1 MLSIFAFYRSRLFLL
16 LFILS
21 FSLTLGLYLGDIFHI
36 PLGFMEPKSETY
48 QARLE
53 KIPPQAL
60 EINNRRMV
68 GNVQKIVLSNGLTVL
83 TREVHSAPVVT
94 VQVWYNVGSS
104 QDSSG
109 MSGIAHQLE
118 HIMFKGTKKR
128 PIQFS
133 KIFNRLGS
141 NSNAFT
147 SYEQTAYYHTVYKNQ
162 LQALLELEA
171 DRMANLLIDSQDL
184 ASEKQVVI
192 SELEGYENRPKYRL
206 KRAVMRS
213 IFPHHGYGLPTG
225 GTKSDVVNLTV
236 EQIREHYEKHY
247 HPNHAILVIVGDFTT
262 SKTLQTV
269 KEIFGKIPPSQ
280 QLPSFPPSP
289 VFQPS
294 SSPIILR
301 EPGGRKLLQVI
312 YPLPDLHHPD
322 IPALGVMDYI
332 LTGGKNSHLYQTL
345 VSSGLVTD
353 LSARVV
359 SLRQGGWYDL
369 SVIPAPNQD
378 LQTVYST
385 IKSAIT
391 KLVQTGIKNQDIE
404 RAKRQIM
411 ASVIFNRQD
420 ITSQAMQLA
429 NDQLIANDYE
439 YTEKYLEGVS
449 RVNTTQVIDITKKYL
464 TRSAVIG
471 FFVPDQ
477 NTSNSSY
484 QTPGVKTEE
493 LLEKVPLEHLNSREQ
508 VSDAEVIKYLPSSNN
523 SEIPIVGAIIP
534 QKLKLNN
541 GLKVLLLADRS
552 IPTITVA
559 GYIQGG
565 KEFDQAQKAGLA
577 SLVADSLMNG
587 TTTQSMSVI
596 AETLDSRGAS
606 LEFTA
611 FREGV
616 RLLGKS
622 LREDLAI
629 LLHTVADVVKNSNFP
644 AKELEISRQKAIT
657 ELQLDLQ
664 DADEV
669 ANRKFIQAL
678 YPSNHPLHIF
688 PTLESIQKISRE
700 DTLNFRQ
707 IHYRPDNM
715 ILAIVGDFE
724 LARVKSLLEMEF
736 ANWRVGGKAPAVQY
750 PQVARKKRGLQIN
763 YPLPGKS
770 QPVTYMGN
778 LGVKRQD
785 PRFYSALVLNQILT
799 GDTVS
804 GRLSSRIRDELG
816 LTYGIYSNFQGGKN
830 SGTFII
836 EIQTSSQHTEQ
847 AIFKTREILQD
858 IYQTGVT
865 NEEVAVAKHSLV
877 SGYNLSLAKPQ
888 ELTTKILMNEFFGL
902 EQVELQTFPS
912 KIQKVTRD
920 QVNQLAR
927 QILNPDQLTVVTT
940 GDIKS
945 LSQ

>member
-1 MLSIFAFYRSRLFLL
+1 MK
-16 LFILS
+16 
-21 FSLTLGLYLGDIFHI
+21 
-36 PLGFMEPKSETY
+36 PKLETY
-48 QARLE
+48 QARLK

-60 EINNRRMV
+60 SDVDINNRRMV
-68 GNVQKIVLSNGLTVL
+68 SNVQKIVLSNGLTVL

-94 VQVWYNVGSS
+94 VQIWYNVGSS
-104 QDSSG
+104 QDSLG

-184 ASEKQVVI
+184 AREKQVVI
-192 SELEGYENRPKYRL
+192 SELEGYENSPKYRL

-225 GTKSDVVNLTV
+225 GTKKDVQNLTV
-236 EQIREHYEKHY
+236 EQIREHYEKYY

-280 QLPSFPPSP
+280 QSPSFPPSP
-289 VFQPS
+289 VFQSS

-312 YPLPDLHHPD
+312 YPLPNLHHPD

-369 SVIPAPNQD
+369 SVIPAPGQD

-385 IKSAIT
+385 IESAIT
-391 KLVQTGIKNQDIE
+391 KLVQTGIKNKDIE
-404 RAKRQIM
+404 RAKRQIT

-449 RVNTTQVIDITKKYL
+449 RVNTTQVIEITKKYL
-464 TRSAVIG
+464 TKSAVIG

-493 LLEKVPLEHLNSREQ
+493 FLEQVPLEHLNSGEQ
-508 VSDAEVIKYLPSSNN
+508 EVSDAEVIKYLPSSNN

-552 IPTITVA
+552 TPTITVA

-587 TTTQSMSVI
+587 TARQSMAAI

-606 LEFTA
+606 LDFTA

-622 LREDLAI
+622 LREDLPI

-644 AKELEISRQKAIT
+644 VKELEISRQKAINK
-657 ELQLDLQ
+657 LQLDLQ

-707 IHYRPDNM
+707 IYYRPDNM
-715 ILAIVGDFE
+715 VLAIVGDFE

-736 ANWRVGGKAPAVQY
+736 ANWRVDGKAPAVQY

-763 YPLPGKS
+763 YPLPGKL

-785 PRFYSALVLNQILT
+785 LRFYSALVLNEILT
-799 GDTVS
+799 GDTIS

-816 LTYGIYSNFQGGKN
+816 LTYRIYSNFQGGKN

-836 EIQTSSQHTEQ
+836 EMQTSSQHTQQ

-858 IYQTGVT
+858 LYQTGVT
-865 NEEVAVAKHSLV
+865 NGEVAAAKHSLI
-877 SGYNLSLAKPQ
+877 SNYNLSLAKLE
-888 ELTTKILMNEFFGL
+888 ELTTRILMNEFFGF
-902 EQVELQTFPS
+902 EQMELQTLPS

-927 QILNPDQLTVVTT
+927 QILNPDQLTVVTA